1 MSKAATVYL
10 LQEEDT
16 DLFETPNDF
25 LTSPALAI
33 GFRVAILCFVVLWLA
48 LAVLDL
54 RRRRAPGDGAVLLG
68 GRSPARAIFGNFDLP
83 HCPSAGVPTRLPGTR
98 AGGRCA
104 REGAQ
109 AAGQPVSQV
118 SVDCG
123 EGVPTL
129 PRVWLGSQ
137 KALRELPK
145 AVTFGLEYL
154 SILRHGAERKE
165 RQLVGG

>member
-1 MSKAATVYL
+1 LRPKRLSN
-10 LQEEDT
+10 QPGSGD
-16 DLFETPNDF
+16 
-25 LTSPALAI
+25 
-33 GFRVAILCFVVLWLA
+33 RVPSRHIVLCGAVA
-48 LAVLDL
+48 RARVLDL

-83 HCPSAGVPTRLPGTR
+83 HCPPAGVPTRLSGTR

-104 REGAQ
+104 GEGAE

-137 KALRELPK
+137 KPCENCQKPLHLAWNTCPYCATVQSEK
-145 AVTFGLEYL
+145 NVNW
-154 SILRHGAERKE
+154 
-165 RQLVGG
+165 